1 MENWKEIN
9 VLYLGIQF
17 QPKTY
22 VGEDAAER
30 LLDSLQKDLNTHI
43 MPVIEKDVEMIW
55 DEEAQQQFDAATEC
69 YICNKALDRDAET
82 PARDHCHFTGNQFK
96 FSYTNGTIVVIV
108 CWK

>member
-1 MENWKEIN
+1 
-9 VLYLGIQF
+9 
-17 QPKTY
+17 
-22 VGEDAAER
+22 
-30 LLDSLQKDLNTHI
+30 

-96 FSYTNGTIVVIV
+96 FLLYQWYNCSNCKLKVSYL
-108 CWK
+108 

>member
-17 QPKTY
+17 QPKIY

-69 YICNKALDRDAET
+69 YICKKTLDRDTET

-96 FSYTNGTIVVIV
+96 FSYTNGAIVVIV